1 MIQQIET
8 REKLLELQQEIRTL
22 HRRNEV
28 LTHCLQRASIDLEN
42 RERIIADRDRCIAEL
57 EMQVAQ
63 LQQDRG
69 WEEYPTPTTSIAN
82 C

>member
-1 MIQQIET
+1 MMIQQIDA

-42 RERIIADRDRCIAEL
+42 REKVIADRDRRIAALEQEL
-57 EMQVAQ
+57 TQKQ
-63 LQQDRG
+63 FDLN
-69 WEEYPTPTTSIAN
+69 PS
-82 C
+82 